1 LDHKIYNPLKHSI
14 LMHLR
19 LIMPFAALLVLISCN
34 KKPEQIGLGIIP
46 DVDQANLFFTDTIS
60 ITAYSLREDSIRTD
74 ESSNNLLGSINDPV
88 FGTSVAGFYAQ
99 FALSTNGHNFGLNP
113 QLDSLVLQLAYSGYY
128 GDTTTPQRIRVYDI
142 NEQLFYDSSYYSRRL
157 TPYDPTDYA
166 DFELA
171 MKPVSPFIF
180 GEDTLVPSFR
190 IRLSDLSPGLGE
202 KILQASEENLESTAN
217 FQEYFK
223 GIFVTADPVASGG
236 AIAYLNLPSN
246 LSRMTIY
253 YHNDEQ
259 DSLRYELF
267 LTGSTARYNYFSHQD
282 YMNASP
288 EFRQQVVEGD
298 TSLGKTNFYVQAMD
312 GVKTFV
318 RFPNLGTFAAT
329 MGKKVVVNE
338 AKLIFQGSA
347 SNDGFNPP
355 SQLAL
360 VAGSENLGKY
370 RVLADQLEGDNYF
383 GGSYKKSVNAYEFRL
398 TRLIQDMILDGG
410 TQPDYGLYVFV
421 SGASGIADRMV
432 FSGTQAE
439 ADTLKPFRLQLI
451 YSLVE

>member
-1 LDHKIYNPLKHSI
+1 MKHSFRF
-14 LMHLR
+14 HLR
-19 LIMPFAALLVLISCN
+19 LIVPFAALLLLFSCN

-46 DVDQANLFFTDTIS
+46 DVDKANLFFTDTIS

-74 ESSNNLLGSINDPV
+74 EPSNILLGSINDPV

-99 FALSTNGHNFGLNP
+99 FALSTNGHDFGSNP

-128 GDTTTPQRIRVYDI
+128 GDTATQQRIRVYEI
-142 NEQLFYDSSYYSRRL
+142 NEQLYYDSSYYSRRL

-166 DFELA
+166 DYELA
-171 MKPVSPFIF
+171 VRPVSPFIF
-180 GEDTLVPSFR
+180 GTDTLSPAFR
-190 IRLSDLSPGLGE
+190 IRLSDLFPTLGN
-202 KILQASEENLESTAN
+202 KILQASEENLESTAK

-223 GIFVTADPVASGG
+223 GIYVAADPVASGG
-236 AIAYLNLPSN
+236 VIAYLNLPSN

-253 YHNDEQ
+253 YRNDDQ

-282 YMNASP
+282 YQNAATD
-288 EFRQQVVEGD
+288 FRQQVVEGD
-298 TSLGKTNFYVQAMD
+298 TSLGKKLIYVQAMD
-312 GVKTFV
+312 GVKTFI
-318 RFPNLGTFAAT
+318 RFPNLGAFASSL
-329 MGKKVVVNE
+329 GKKVVVNE
-338 AKLIFQGSA
+338 AKLIFQGTA
-347 SNDGFNPP
+347 SNNDFKPP

-360 VAGSENLGKY
+360 VAGSENKGKY

-398 TRLIQDMILDGG
+398 TRLIQNMILDGT

-421 SGASGIADRMV
+421 SGASSMADRMV
-432 FSGTQAE
+432 LSGTEPQ
-439 ADTLKPFRLQLI
+439 ADTLKPFRLHLI
-451 YSLVE
+451 YSLVD